1 MNPRTALIL
10 LVVGAV
16 AAPAAIIGAEW
27 LRTVMGFLNLA
38 PGTAYIPNGHEVFY
52 LIVAVLGLG
61 VAAPLARHRIAEGDF
76 RLSKCVGNF
85 LAIVIFWK
93 VIDVTLFSDAPA
105 EEIGGSGLAANLVLS
120 IGTLAYAFLGAW
132 VFWRIA
138 IRPHKRP
145 ADSSAEGVSR

>member
-1 MNPRTALIL
+1 MAP
-10 LVVGAV
+10 GAV
-16 AAPAAIIGAEW
+16 VLVEW
-27 LRTVMGFLNLA
+27 LRTVMGFGNLA
-38 PGTAYIPNGHEVFY
+38 PGIAYIPHGYEIFY
-52 LIVAVLGLG
+52 MIVAALGLF
-61 VAAPLARHRIAEGDF
+61 VAAPLANHRIAAGDF